1 MIRKVKYCF
10 GNKSSIFFF
19 SSQRWDVKT
28 VLGEM
33 VKRKGAKRCKTKTPC
48 NKAGSDELKG

>member
-33 VKRKGAKRCKTKTPC
+33 VKRKGAKRCKKVQ
-48 NKAGSDELKG
+48 NKKLPVNK